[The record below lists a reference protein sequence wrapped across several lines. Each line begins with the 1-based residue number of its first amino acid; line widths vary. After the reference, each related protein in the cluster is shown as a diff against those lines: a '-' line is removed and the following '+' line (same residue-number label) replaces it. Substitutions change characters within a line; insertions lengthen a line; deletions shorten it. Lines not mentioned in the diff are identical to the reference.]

1 MMLTMLMAFALQ
13 AATDQ
18 VAPPAISPAESVT
31 APTSDAMIDQA
42 LTLTSVKRGD
52 PCANRQTAAPDEI
65 LVCKARDSAFRLP
78 LPDERGPPDRSR
90 QRTGDVR
97 SMPPGAPCPPGGCTG
112 INLLAVPGVLFKIA
126 RKIIDPD
133 R

>member
-18 VAPPAISPAESVT
+18 VAPPAISPEEAIIGPSSE
-31 APTSDAMIDQA
+31 AMIEKA
-42 LTLTSVKRGD
+42 REITSVKRDD

-78 LPDERGPPDRSR
+78 LPDERGPPDRAR
-90 QRTGDVR
+90 QRTGDIR

-133 R
+133 H

>member
-18 VAPPAISPAESVT
+18 VAPPAISPEEAIIGPSSE
-31 APTSDAMIDQA
+31 AMIEKA
-42 LTLTSVKRGD
+42 REITSVKRDD

-78 LPDERGPPDRSR
+78 LPDERGPPDRAR
-90 QRTGDVR
+90 QRTGDIR

-112 INLLAVPGVLFKIA
+112 INLFAVPGVLFKIA
-126 RKIIDPD
+126 KKIIDPD
-133 R
+133 S